1 MTAVLELR
9 DVVLRAEDAP
19 TFDLQRGLDQRIGFA
34 VGAGEIVSLIGA
46 NGAGKTSL
54 VRAVIGEI
62 APAQGAIALAGRDL
76 RGLAPHRRALLGI
89 GYCPAGRRVFPG
101 MSVRDNLLVAA
112 SVPARDR
119 KRLLDD
125 AMALFPAL
133 GQFAETPAWRLS
145 GGQQQMLAIA
155 RALMTGPRLL
165 LLDEPSLGLAPMLV
179 EELLAKLKDV
189 AGAGMGV
196 LLAEQ
201 NIGAALRI
209 ADRAVVLAEG
219 AMVAQGPAAEI
230 AGRDDLEALAMG
242 V

>member
-1 MTAVLELR
+1 MSAPVLEIR
-9 DVVLRAEDAP
+9 DLVLRREDAAEGDGRIR
-19 TFDLQRGLDQRIGFA
+19 FD
-34 VGAGEIVSLIGA
+34 VGPGEIVALLGA

-62 APAQGAIALAGRDL
+62 APAEGGIALAGRDL
-76 RGLAPHRRALLGI
+76 AGLAPHRRAKAGI

-112 SVPARDR
+112 FGTAADR
-119 KRLLDD
+119 GRLLAD

-133 GQFAETPAWRLS
+133 AQFAEAPAWTLS

-155 RALMTGPRLL
+155 RALMTAPRLL
-165 LLDEPSLGLAPMLV
+165 LLDEPSLGLAPILV
-179 EELLAKLKDV
+179 EELLAKLADV
-189 AGAGMGV
+189 ARAGMAV

-201 NIGAALRI
+201 NIGAALAV
-209 ADRAVVLAEG
+209 ADRAVILSEG
-219 AMVAQGPAAEI
+219 RMAASGPAAEI
-230 AGRDDLEALAMG
+230 ARRPDLAPLAMG